1 MNSLNDPLGKSI
13 PYVEHNF
20 EIGFLSSIFHTFILI
35 FFAELGDKTF
45 IMLFI
50 LQLRTNKVTILY
62 SALFAE
68 ILMNSLACF
77 FGFLINYLL
86 YKNLVDYLG
95 ILFFVIYGIFLILW
109 GFKKADETFEIEFEM
124 IEEMTKKKTRRTS
137 SMILGIDEDDTNKND
152 KGDKY
157 NLEDVNIINEKQY
170 VPFIKKELTIIPEGD
185 ISREDSV
192 TSDNNAMLLS
202 AKKQKNNE
210 DDDNNEFLLSNQNV
224 NNNNAFNLKLR
235 KPNKRN
241 TNEKKINKDKII
253 ENNNINSLSVNVPDS
268 NNNEDNINNKE
279 NQEEKNENERGR
291 IKYKS
296 RYYLDYFDKNVDTEK
311 PNIDTSIFGTIFFT
325 LCLSEFGDRTQLISL
340 TSSSIFHFWGS
351 LLGSCT
357 ALLCSCILG
366 VYFSKPVMKNL
377 KQKFIDFI
385 LGTLFLATGIQ
396 IYYFKLNNKPTI

>member
-1 MNSLNDPLGKSI
+1 
-13 PYVEHNF
+13 
-20 EIGFLSSIFHTFILI
+20 
-35 FFAELGDKTF
+35 
-45 IMLFI
+45 MLFI

-137 SMILGIDEDDTNKND
+137 SMILGIDEDDANKND

-192 TSDNNAMLLS
+192 ASDNNAMLLS

-210 DDDNNEFLLSNQNV
+210 DDDNNEFLLSNQNA

-241 TNEKKINKDKII
+241 TNEKKIN
-253 ENNNINSLSVNVPDS
+253 EF
-268 NNNEDNINNKE
+268 
-279 NQEEKNENERGR
+279 
-291 IKYKS
+291 IK
-296 RYYLDYFDKNVDTEK
+296 
-311 PNIDTSIFGTIFFT
+311 
-325 LCLSEFGDRTQLISL
+325 
-340 TSSSIFHFWGS
+340 
-351 LLGSCT
+351 
-357 ALLCSCILG
+357 
-366 VYFSKPVMKNL
+366 
-377 KQKFIDFI
+377 
-385 LGTLFLATGIQ
+385 
-396 IYYFKLNNKPTI
+396 

>member
-137 SMILGIDEDDTNKND
+137 SMILGIDEDDANKND

-210 DDDNNEFLLSNQNV
+210 DDDNNEFLLSNQNA

-253 ENNNINSLSVNVPDS
+253 ENNNINSLSVNIPDS

-279 NQEEKNENERGR
+279 NQEEKNKNERGS

>member
-1 MNSLNDPLGKSI
+1 
-13 PYVEHNF
+13 
-20 EIGFLSSIFHTFILI
+20 
-35 FFAELGDKTF
+35 
-45 IMLFI
+45 MLFI

-137 SMILGIDEDDTNKND
+137 SMILGIDEDDANKND

-192 TSDNNAMLLS
+192 ASDNNAMLLS

-210 DDDNNEFLLSNQNV
+210 DDDNNEFLLSNQNA

-253 ENNNINSLSVNVPDS
+253 ENNNINSLSVNIPDS

-279 NQEEKNENERGR
+279 NQEEKNKNERGS

-396 IYYFKLNNKPTI
+396 IYYFKLNNKPTIYLY